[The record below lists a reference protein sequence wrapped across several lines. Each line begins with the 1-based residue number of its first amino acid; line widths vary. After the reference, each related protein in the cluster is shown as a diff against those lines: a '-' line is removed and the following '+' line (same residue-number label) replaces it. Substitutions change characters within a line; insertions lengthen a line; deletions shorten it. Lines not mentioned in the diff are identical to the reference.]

1 MLWRRDHDGALAE
14 FRRMLELDPNFAQG
28 YATTGLVLM
37 YAGYAAEALGRF
49 ATAMRLDPHYPGIVL
64 HYVAQANFSLGNYAT
79 ATKQLVERISRTP
92 ATDSSRM
99 LLAACYGHL
108 GRIDEARAAWAELM
122 KVNPAFSLAQRERV
136 LPYKEPRDFQRIVD
150 GLAKAGLP

>member
-1 MLWRRDHDGALAE
+1 MPATRLRRWGGSQP
-14 FRRMLELDPNFAQG
+14 RCGSTR
-28 YATTGLVLM
+28 TT
-37 YAGYAAEALGRF
+37 R
-49 ATAMRLDPHYPGIVL
+49 GIVL
-64 HYVAQANFSLGNYAT
+64 HYVAQANFSLGNYGT

-108 GRIDEARAAWAELM
+108 GRIDEACAAWAELM
-122 KVNPAFSLAQRERV
+122 KVNPTFSLAQRERV